1 MTTAKV
7 VFVTALPHMMD
18 EHAHATTPEGFTT
31 ITVSNEATDDEKIAA
46 LADADF
52 IFGCMP
58 ALSEPV
64 LRTVPALKL
73 IQLGHAGYDMI
84 NLELLQELGIPL
96 ATAGETNSPNV
107 AENTVL
113 LILAVYRKLKQ
124 ATARVAEG
132 GWLLDSPAT
141 DPFTYRDLVDK
152 KVGLIGF
159 GNIARHVAQRLQ
171 GFQCEIQAYN
181 ISAIDED
188 VKRKLGVQQVE
199 FDELIK
205 TSDIVSLHTP
215 LTPKTK
221 GMIGK
226 KELAQMKP
234 SAILI
239 NTSRGTVVDE
249 AALIEALQE
258 GRISAAGL
266 DVTEVEPPALDNP
279 LRTMENVVLTP
290 HSGGSMEM
298 RDRLFANCWQNI
310 RDVWEGKA
318 PKNLVTPG

>member
-1 MTTAKV
+1 MTAAKV
-7 VFVTALPHMMD
+7 VFITALPHILD
-18 EHAHATTPEGFTT
+18 EHALATTPDGFTT
-31 ITVSNEATDDEKIAA
+31 VTVSNEATDEEKIAT

-52 IFGCMP
+52 IFGYGP

-64 LRTVPALKL
+64 LRSATELKL
-73 IQLGHAGYDMI
+73 IQLGHAGYDMV
-84 NLELLQELGIPL
+84 NVDLLQELNIPL

-113 LILAVYRKLKQ
+113 LILAVYRKLTQ
-124 ATARVAEG
+124 AAAHVAEG
-132 GWLLDSPAT
+132 GWLFDSPAT

-181 ISAIDED
+181 ISPIDED
-188 VKRKLGVQQVE
+188 VKRKLGVRQVE
-199 FDELIK
+199 FNELIE

-215 LTPKTK
+215 LTPNSK
-221 GMIGK
+221 GMIGRE
-226 KELAQMKP
+226 ELARMKP
-234 SAILI
+234 GAVLI
-239 NTSRGTVVDE
+239 NTSRGPVVDE
-249 AALIEALQE
+249 SALIESLQE

-266 DVTEVEPPALDNP
+266 DVTEVEPPAPDNL
-279 LRTMENVVLTP
+279 LRTMENVILTP
-290 HSGGSMEM
+290 HAGGSMEM